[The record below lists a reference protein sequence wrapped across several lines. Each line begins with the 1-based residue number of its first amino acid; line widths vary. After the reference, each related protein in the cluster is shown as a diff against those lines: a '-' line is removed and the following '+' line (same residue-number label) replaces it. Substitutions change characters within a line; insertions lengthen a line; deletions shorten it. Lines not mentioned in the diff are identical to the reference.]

1 MTNPGEPGDDE
12 DLDSMMGSMRG
23 MFREMPDDEPPVRG
37 LDALMAAAR
46 TKAAEMAPEPE
57 KESWW
62 RRTLAML
69 TRPPML
75 AAATV
80 IVLVGSTVVLTRRGD
95 LDTAATERSVTRD
108 AEPKTQAPVAAS
120 AERKGKVVAE
130 GGGKVDLRTGEVKK
144 DSNEKTEDRLG
155 YGGVPGGP
163 ADRPV
168 VTQRPRP
175 PVVAR
180 PDAVPPEPVPEPVK
194 IERPTVKP
202 TDEED
207 PRIVTEGGEGLHSN
221 GQQGQDKQPE
231 APTSDS
237 ETGTSRPPAAP
248 TGGVQV
254 SVPQLVKQAETAAGR
269 KDCAAVRATAE
280 RIRKLDANAYKTR
293 VVTQAAIKRCL

>member
-1 MTNPGEPGDDE
+1 MTEPGDEE

-46 TKAAEMAPEPE
+46 TKAAEMTPAPER
-57 KESWW
+57 ESWW

-80 IVLVGSTVVLTRRGD
+80 LVLVGSTVVLTRRGGMD
-95 LDTAATERSVTRD
+95 SVATERTVARERD
-108 AEPKTQAPVAAS
+108 EQPTNQATAV
-120 AERKGKVVAE
+120 
-130 GGGKVDLRTGEVKK
+130 GGKLEARDKAK
-144 DSNEKTEDRLG
+144 DQKGTVEKTDDKLDDKLG
-155 YGGVPGGP
+155 YGGAPGI
-163 ADRPV
+163 ASDRPV
-168 VTQRPRP
+168 GQRPRP

-180 PDAVPPEPVPEPVK
+180 PDVPPPEAVPEPVK

-207 PRIVTEGGEGLHSN
+207 PRIVTEGGAGLHSN
-221 GQQGQDKQPE
+221 DQQGQDKPAD
-231 APTSDS
+231 APKPAMTDS
-237 ETGTSRPPAAP
+237 ETSTRPSAIP
-248 TGGVQV
+248 TGGAGA

-293 VVTQAAIKRCL
+293 VITQPAIKRCL